1 MFVNQIKKCFTV
13 ITSAAAKSATHS
25 GVTKTQIRAKSLP
38 VLFLFSVLLL
48 LSAQSVMADPQWTL
62 VWDAEFKGPANSS
75 PDPTYWTYDT
85 GGGGWGN
92 GELET
97 YTNTTANAYQDG
109 NGHLVIQALYNNGN
123 YTSARMKTQGVFDQA
138 YGLIEASIQL
148 PAGGSGIWPAFWML
162 GQNIGSVGWPACGE
176 IDMMED
182 GLPWSNTVFGGHV
195 HGPMPGGGDY
205 NGGAGAGTNTTL
217 PSGTVNSGFHTY
229 GVQWSP
235 NQIQFFVDGSIYQT
249 LTPSNVPGTWVFGHP
264 FFILLNLAVG
274 GPSGSPGGTAFPQ
287 QMLVNYVR
295 VYKLTDNGTSP
306 HNGAAATV
314 PGTVQAENYDTYND
328 STDPTEPGEGFAYNA
343 LQTGNTSGQ
352 YRTGDAVSIENCSD
366 AGGGYDVDWTSPGQ
380 WMQYTLNVAQSGS
393 YNIDARVSS
402 SGQGGTFH
410 FDLDGTPITGE
421 MTCPDTGG
429 WQNWQD
435 VVAGAGSISAGQHVL
450 LLVEDTMGASDMGV
464 CNINSIS
471 MSLVNPP
478 TPTPTF
484 TPTTIPPVCASWITN
499 GSAFVGGKGV
509 TLTTATNSQAGSA
522 WNSTPINLSQNFN
535 MTFMTYFG
543 TAGGADGIDF
553 VLQKDVRG
561 TTALGFPGGDKGYAG
576 APGITPS
583 VAFDLESYGGN
594 GTLQVLEDGNTT
606 STCGYAGSAC
616 PYVFASNIS
625 NQMEHTYQVVW
636 NAAAKTLTL
645 IFDGSVVMVYNRDL
659 INAVFGGSSSVY
671 YGFTAATGGSNNLQY
686 VYEVGCAMPTSTF
699 TATFTP
705 TVTATATLTYSR
717 TNTFTETATATC
729 TGMPSDTFT
738 PSASGTITVTPY
750 FSFTATQTLTP
761 AITFT
766 APITET
772 WTFTAAATAASTGTL
787 TPYFTSTPTLTGT
800 PALTPYFSNTATY
813 TATTGIIFT
822 ATQTVT
828 PSFTAS
834 PAMTAGAT
842 ATLSVGPSATESQT
856 LEATAVFAAT
866 QSETTQLTTVPTDTP
881 AQTFTATL
889 TPQISITA
897 TPGTGLLVFPDPYDP
912 GDKLPM
918 HASFNCAA
926 GTVSIKIQFWSRAFR
941 LIRQYET
948 SLSAPEATQGKIDL
962 DSSIFENFSNGIY
975 YITAITSHGG
985 AGQAVSKIEKFL
997 ILRKNRP

>member
-62 VWDAEFKGPANSS
+62 VWDAEFKGSANSS

-636 NAAAKTLTL
+636 NAAARTLTL

-686 VYEVGCAMPTSTF
+686 VYEIGCAMPTFTQTSTCTATQTITPAATLSSTLTVTVTNTPSSTTTYTRTNIATDTITNTQTVTVTSLNTTTETPTITPAGTKASTLTITPTNSFAPTGTLTNSPTF
-699 TATFTP
+699 TATWMW
-705 TVTATATLTYSR
+705 S
-717 TNTFTETATATC
+717 
-729 TGMPSDTFT
+729 
-738 PSASGTITVTPY
+738 
-750 FSFTATQTLTP
+750 QTLTP
-761 AITFT
+761 A
-766 APITET
+766 
-772 WTFTAAATAASTGTL
+772 AT
-787 TPYFTSTPTLTGT
+787 
-800 PALTPYFSNTATY
+800 
-813 TATTGIIFT
+813 FT
-822 ATQTVT
+822 ATQSAT
-828 PSFTAS
+828 PSFTS
-834 PAMTAGAT
+834 TLVMTAEPT
-842 ATLSVGPSATESQT
+842 ATLSVTPSATISQT
-856 LEATAVFAAT
+856 ISVTITFTVT
-866 QSETTQLTTVPTDTP
+866 QSKTSLPIITTSATP

-889 TPQISITA
+889 TPQITITA
-897 TPGTGLLVFPDPYDP
+897 APGPDILVYPDPYDP
-912 GDKLPM
+912 GDSLPM
-918 HASFNCAA
+918 HVFFNCAA
-926 GTVSIKIQFWSRAFR
+926 GTVSIKLQLWSRAYR

-948 SLSAPEATQGKIDL
+948 YVSTPETTQGKIDM
-962 DSSIFENFSNGIY
+962 DKSFFENLSNGIY
-975 YITAITSHGG
+975 YIKADATDGN
-985 AGQAVSKIEKFL
+985 AGHAVSKIKML
-997 ILRKNRP
+997 VILRKR